1 MSRRMPDFSKLGLYR
16 KREFI
21 PNSPDFSSKEETENL
36 FKKLLDYPAES
47 GEDVWGFL
55 RFKAEL
61 FSALDQYGSKL
72 HIKLTCDTS
81 DKEVEKLYRHFTTAI
96 RPLVIAFSNE
106 IDKKTSRLLKQYPLD
121 KRASEVLSR
130 ALETDLQIYT
140 EKNVPLFTEESL
152 LVQKYEKLAGSQL
165 VEFGGK
171 QQTFQQMAKYQLR
184 PERNIRESAWRACAG
199 KRFTD
204 RQSFESLFAEMV
216 ELRSKIAENAGFS
229 NYLEYVFQ
237 QKHRFDYTP
246 ENCKEFHE
254 AVEEVVVPAL
264 SEIYED
270 RKLRLGVDNL
280 RPWDLAA
287 DPEGNP
293 PLRPFENTEELLSK
307 VSSVFHQLDGRLA
320 GIFDMMRM
328 ENLFDLES
336 RKNKAPGGY
345 QSTLFD
351 SGVPFIFA
359 NLVGVNDDLRI
370 IFHESGHAFH
380 TFACRD
386 EQIFEYRHAPMEFC
400 EVASMSMELL
410 VMPHLSLIYENPQE
424 RSRAERVQLEKTLQI
439 LASVAMVDAFQHKIY
454 EQRITD
460 PEELAEIWLDLNKRF
475 RPAPLDISCCEQL
488 VARQWQRILH
498 FFKVPLYYIEYGIAQ
513 LGALGIWQNSFQDT
527 EKALSHYW
535 NALSLGGSR
544 PLPELFE
551 TAGVRFDMSRDHI
564 APLVE
569 TVRKEL
575 WKS

>member
-1 MSRRMPDFSKLGLYR
+1 MPDFSKLGLYR

-21 PNSPDFSSKEETENL
+21 ENSPDFSSREETEKL
-36 FKKLLDYPAES
+36 FNELLDFPVQSRE
-47 GEDVWGFL
+47 GVWEFL

-61 FSALDQYGSKL
+61 FSAIDQYGSML
-72 HIKLTCDTS
+72 NIKLTCDTS

-96 RPLVIAFSNE
+96 RPLVIAFSNQ
-106 IDKKTSRLLKQYPLD
+106 IDKKTSKLLKEYPLD
-121 KRASEVLSR
+121 KEKSEVLSR
-130 ALETDLQIYT
+130 ALQTDLEIYT
-140 EKNVPLFTEESL
+140 EKNVELFTEESL

-165 VEFGGK
+165 VEFEGK
-171 QQTFQQMAKYQLR
+171 KQTFQQMAKYQLR
-184 PERNIRESAWRACAG
+184 PERNIRESAWRASAG

-216 ELRSKIAENAGFS
+216 ELRSRIAENAGFE

-237 QKHRFDYTP
+237 DKHRFDYTP
-246 ENCKEFHE
+246 QNCKEFHE
-254 AVEEVVVPAL
+254 AIEKVVVPAL

-270 RKLRLGVDNL
+270 RKLRLGVDTL
-280 RPWDLAA
+280 MPWDLAV
-287 DPEGNP
+287 DPDGNP
-293 PLRPFENTEELLSK
+293 PLKPFENTEELLSK
-307 VSSVFHQLDGRLA
+307 ASSVFHQLNGRLA

-328 ENLFDLES
+328 EGLFDLES

-351 SGVPFIFA
+351 AGVPFIFA

-386 EQIFEYRHAPMEFC
+386 QQIFEYRHAPMEFC

-410 VMPHLSLIYENPQE
+410 VMPYLSLIYQSGQE
-424 RSRAERVQLEKTLQI
+424 CRRAECIQLEKTLQI
-439 LASVAMVDAFQHKIY
+439 LASVAMVDAFQHRIY
-454 EQRITD
+454 EERITD
-460 PEELAEIWLDLNKRF
+460 PDELAGIWLDLNKRF
-475 RPAPLDISCCEQL
+475 RPAPLDISYCEQL
-488 VARQWQRILH
+488 TARQWQRILH

-513 LGALGIWQNSFQDT
+513 LGALGIWQNSLSNN
-527 EKALSHYW
+527 EKTLSDYW
-535 NALSLGGSR
+535 KALSLGGSR

-551 TAGVRFDMSRDHI
+551 TAGVSFDMSRQHI